1 MKLLRVGPKGAERP
15 ALLDPAGILRDLSGQ
30 VDDIAGAV
38 LSDAGL
44 AQLRAL
50 DPATLPVV
58 PPIVPGGTRIGA
70 CVGRIGKLC
79 CVGLNYSDHAAET
92 GAAVPEEPILFGK
105 AITSLAGPN
114 DDIETPRGSDAL
126 DYEVEIAIVIGKRAK
141 NVSEADALDHIAGYA
156 LFNDV
161 SERTFQ
167 TRRSGQWIKGKSHDS
182 FGPLGPWLVTRDE
195 IAQVGNL
202 AMHLDV
208 NGERR
213 QTGNTATMIFSI
225 PHIVAYISQFMTLE
239 PGDVIP
245 TGTPPGVALGMKP
258 PRYLKPGDTIDLG
271 IEGLGT
277 QRQTVLP
284 ET

>member
-1 MKLLRVGPKGAERP
+1 MKLLRVGPKGSEKP
-15 ALLDPAGILRDLSGQ
+15 ALLDNSSILRDLSGLI
-30 VDDIAGAV
+30 DDIAGAV

-58 PPIVPGGTRIGA
+58 PPIVPGGARIGA

-92 GAAVPEEPILFGK
+92 GHPIPEEPILFGK
-105 AITSLAGPN
+105 AVTSVAGPN
-114 DDIETPRGSDAL
+114 DAIETPRGSDAL
-126 DYEVEIAIVIGKRAK
+126 DYEIEIAIVIGKRAK
-141 NVSEADALDHIAGYA
+141 NVSEADALDHVAGYA
-156 LFNDV
+156 VFNDV

-167 TRRSGQWIKGKSHDS
+167 AKRSGQWIKGKSHDS

-195 IAQVGNL
+195 VADVGNL
-202 AMHLDV
+202 AMFLDV

-213 QTGNTATMIFSI
+213 QTGNTSTMIFGVA
-225 PHIVAYISQFMTLE
+225 HIVSYISQFMTLN

-245 TGTPPGVALGMKP
+245 TGTPPGVAMGMKP
-258 PRYLKPGDTIDLG
+258 PRWLTPGDVVELG
-271 IEGLGT
+271 IEGLGQ

-284 ET
+284 EN

>member
-1 MKLLRVGPKGAERP
+1 LKLLRVGPKGFEIP
-15 ALLDPAGILRDLSGQ
+15 ALLDPNGILRELSGQ
-30 VDDIAGAV
+30 LDDIAGEA

-44 AQLRAL
+44 AKLRAL
-50 DPATLPVV
+50 DPTTLPVV
-58 PPIVPGGTRIGA
+58 PDGIRIGP

-105 AITSLAGPN
+105 AVTSVSGPN

-141 NVSEADALDHIAGYA
+141 NVSEADALDHVAGYA
-156 LFNDV
+156 VFNDV

-167 TRRSGQWIKGKSHDS
+167 AKRSGQWIKGKSHDS

-195 IAQVGNL
+195 VPDPGNL
-202 AMHLDV
+202 DMFLDV

-213 QTGNTATMIFSI
+213 QTGNTRTMIFGI
-225 PHIVAYISQFMTLE
+225 AHIVSYISQFMTLN

-258 PRYLKPGDTIDLG
+258 PRWLKPGDVVELG
-271 IEGLGT
+271 IEGLGN

-284 ET
+284 EN

>member
-1 MKLLRVGPKGAERP
+1 MKLLRVGPKGTERP
-15 ALLDPAGILRDLSGQ
+15 ALLDPSGVIRDLGGHI
-30 VDDIAGAV
+30 DDIAGEV

-50 DPATLPVV
+50 DPATLPMV
-58 PPIVPGGTRIGA
+58 PEGARIGP

-79 CVGLNYSDHAAET
+79 CVGLNYTDHAAET
-92 GAAVPEEPILFGK
+92 GHPIPDEPILFGK
-105 AITSLAGPN
+105 AVTAVAGPN

-141 NVSEADALDHIAGYA
+141 NVTEADALDHVAGYA
-156 LFNDV
+156 VFNDV

-167 TRRSGQWIKGKSHDS
+167 AKRGGQWIKGKSHDS

-195 IAQVGNL
+195 VADVGKL
-202 AMHLDV
+202 AMFLDV
-208 NGERR
+208 NGARR
-213 QTGNTATMIFSI
+213 QTGNTATMIF
-225 PHIVAYISQFMTLE
+225 PVPVIVAYISQFMTLN

-258 PRYLKPGDTIDLG
+258 PRYLKPGDVVELG
-271 IEGLGT
+271 IEGLGA

>member
-15 ALLDPAGILRDLSGQ
+15 ALLDPTGILRDLSGHI
-30 VDDIAGAV
+30 DDIAGEA

-50 DPATLPVV
+50 DPATLPAV
-58 PPIVPGGTRIGA
+58 PEGTRIGP
-70 CVGRIGKLC
+70 CVGQIGKLC
-79 CVGLNYSDHAAET
+79 CVGLNYTDHAAET
-92 GAAVPEEPILFGK
+92 GHPIPEEPILFGK
-105 AITSLAGPN
+105 AVTSVSGPN

-126 DYEVEIAIVIGKRAK
+126 DYEIEIAIVIGKRAK
-141 NVSEADALDHIAGYA
+141 NVSQADALDYVAGYA
-156 LFNDV
+156 VFNDV

-167 TRRSGQWIKGKSHDS
+167 AKRGGQWIKGKSHDS

-195 IAQVGNL
+195 VADAGNL
-202 AMHLDV
+202 AMFLDV

-225 PHIVAYISQFMTLE
+225 PMIVSYISQFMTLE

-258 PRYLKPGDTIDLG
+258 PKFLQPGDIIDLG

-277 QRQTVLP
+277 QRQEVVAAD
-284 ET
+284 